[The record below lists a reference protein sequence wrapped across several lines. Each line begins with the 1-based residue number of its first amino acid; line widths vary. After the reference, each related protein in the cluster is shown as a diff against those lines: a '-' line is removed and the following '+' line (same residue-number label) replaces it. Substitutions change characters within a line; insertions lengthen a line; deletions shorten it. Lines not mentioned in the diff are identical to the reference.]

1 MNGLKRAIEISRPIF
16 WPSTFLTFLTGVVFS
31 GSEIDV
37 EAILFACLWAFPYSL
52 WICSVN
58 DYYDFDTDKI
68 NQFKGK
74 LSGAKPKLTEK
85 RFLIFLAIASLL
97 AIMIPTVLFAS
108 FASLLW
114 SLSAI
119 IVVFLYSSPPVRL
132 KTRPIIDSLSN
143 GIFVASVFLTGYF
156 HNANISTI
164 SNSSALAAIA
174 FVLGVSAIHI
184 LGALRDYT
192 PDKTTGITTV
202 AIFLGQ
208 KKSALLA
215 ANLFLL
221 LFIIS
226 FKFPLEYRIFAL
238 YGFICCSILTLKPD
252 EKLTVNLGLTLL
264 LGFFLAAAFSIISE
278 SWESFL

>member
-1 MNGLKRAIEISRPIF
+1 MNRLKRAIEISRPIF
-16 WPSTFLTFLTGVVFS
+16 WPSTFLTFLIGIIFS
-31 GSEIDV
+31 HSEVNI

-74 LSGAKPKLTEK
+74 LSGAKPHPSER
-85 RFLIFLAIASLL
+85 RFLIFLAIISFLV
-97 AIMIPTVLFAS
+97 IVVPTTLFAS
-108 FASLLW
+108 FTSLLW

-119 IVVFLYSSPPVRL
+119 IVVFIYSSPPIRL

-143 GIFVASVFLTGYF
+143 GAFVASVFLTGYF
-156 HNANISTI
+156 HNANVSTI
-164 SNSSALAAIA
+164 SESSALAAIA
-174 FVLGVSAIHI
+174 FVLGVSAVHI

-192 PDKTTGITTV
+192 PDKTAGMTTI

-215 ANLFLL
+215 AGLFFLL
-221 LFIIS
+221 LIIS
-226 FKFPLEYRIFAL
+226 LRFPLEYRIFAL
-238 YGFICCSILTLKPD
+238 YGLLCCAILSFKPD
-252 EKLTVNLGLTLL
+252 EKRTVTLGLTLL
-264 LGFFLAAAFSIISE
+264 LGFFLAATFSIISG
-278 SWESFL
+278 SWKNFL